1 MSDELWLAGP
11 RLSRA
16 SRLVLFVGAAAL
28 AIACGWAAANGSIV
42 VLLVLALTSV
52 VTWYLPGVVP
62 AILLVGPGFLHVLT
76 YVSVGSAVRGDVLA
90 SPVRFLPVLAAL
102 FGPPAIRALLSQS
115 SDFRARLFSRKAAG
129 RWIVATM
136 LMLLGVL
143 VLRLFGSPAPIYGVT
158 KVFGFVAY
166 SVVPAMLVLLI
177 ATRRSDAERVLD
189 TMLVIG
195 GAWLCLA
202 LGIAVAKG
210 DLNLYRADP
219 GELLGGTSQAGGGLA
234 ARAALVALAGMA
246 GALYTSRGRVL
257 RLAVSTTALAMVVLS
272 GHRGT
277 AIALAAGILALMAA
291 LYRTRTASR
300 AWYLLLALTVAAGV
314 WVGWL
319 NASPDVQERFRNP
332 FQSTSYTGRVEGQ
345 KEALEAWLA
354 SPVFGNGTGSSGYL
368 IAQTDQPGLGI
379 VNGIYPHNI
388 TVELLAEVG
397 LFGAGIFL
405 VGLIGLLMKAWR
417 RLGAQAP
424 RWALPA
430 LFAML
435 TYSFVYAQGSADL
448 TIQNDLWIISALLAI
463 ALVSDERTPAVA
475 SNAREQA
482 QLTR

>member
-1 MSDELWLAGP
+1 LN
-11 RLSRA
+11 RA
-16 SRLVLFVGAAAL
+16 SRGLTLLVGAAAL
-28 AIACGWAAANGSIV
+28 AIVCGWAAANGSIV
-42 VLLVLALTSV
+42 VLLVLALTSI
-52 VTWYLPGVVP
+52 VTWHLPEVVP
-62 AILLVGPGFLHVLT
+62 AILLVGPGFLHALT

-102 FGPPAIRALLSQS
+102 FGPPAIRALYSQS
-115 SDFRARLFSRKAAG
+115 SDFRARLFSRRAAG

-136 LMLLGVL
+136 LLLLGVL
-143 VLRLFGSPAPIYGVT
+143 VLRLFGSSAPIYGET
-158 KVFGFVAY
+158 KILGFVAY
-166 SVVPAMLVLLI
+166 SVVPAMLVLLT
-177 ATRRSDAERVLD
+177 ATRRRDAERVLD
-189 TMLVIG
+189 AMLVIG
-195 GAWLCLA
+195 GAWICLA
-202 LGIAVAKG
+202 LGIAVARG

-219 GELLGGTSQAGGGLA
+219 GELLGGTNEAGGGLA

-246 GALYTSRGRVL
+246 GALYTSRRRAL

-277 AIALAAGILALMAA
+277 AIALVAGILALMAA
-291 LYRTRTASR
+291 LYRTRTARR
-300 AWYLLLALTVAAGV
+300 AWYLLLALTVSAGV

-319 NASPDVQERFRNP
+319 NASPDVQERFLNP
-332 FQSTSYTGRVEGQ
+332 FQSTSYKERVEVQ
-345 KEALEAWLA
+345 KDALEGWLA
-354 SPVFGNGTGSSGYL
+354 SPLLGNGTGSSAYF

-397 LFGAGIFL
+397 VLGAGIFL
-405 VGLIGLLMKAWR
+405 VGIIGLLMKAWR

-435 TYSFVYAQGSADL
+435 AYSFVFAQGFADL

-463 ALVSDERTPAVA
+463 ALVSDERMPAMA
-475 SNAREQA
+475 SNAQEQSP
-482 QLTR
+482 LTR